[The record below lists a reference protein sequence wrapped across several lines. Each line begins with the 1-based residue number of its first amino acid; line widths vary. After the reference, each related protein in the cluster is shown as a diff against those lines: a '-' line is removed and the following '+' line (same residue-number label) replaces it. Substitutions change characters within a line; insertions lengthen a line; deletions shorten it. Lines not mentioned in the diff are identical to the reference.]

1 MMMYND
7 PYSQYHDHNCDL
19 LPPKTPKLSRKS
31 IQPPGFRGS
40 VSRQSSVTSSF
51 SDLLSSVCNLSELL
65 DPQICDKCTWCHPGD
80 DHDDKAVEDTKF
92 MVSMV
97 THQLP
102 RLDYEDNNE
111 DLLLASLVAHM
122 VCKFIG
128 DEERLVHRSL
138 SIFIFMT

>member
-7 PYSQYHDHNCDL
+7 PYSQYHDYNCDL

-31 IQPPGFRGS
+31 IQPLGFRGS

-65 DPQICDKCTWCHPGD
+65 DPQICDKCTWCYPGD
-80 DHDDKAVEDTKF
+80 DHDEKAVEDTKF

-102 RLDYEDNNE
+102 RPDYEDNNE

>member
-1 MMMYND
+1 
-7 PYSQYHDHNCDL
+7 
-19 LPPKTPKLSRKS
+19 
-31 IQPPGFRGS
+31 
-40 VSRQSSVTSSF
+40 
-51 SDLLSSVCNLSELL
+51 
-65 DPQICDKCTWCHPGD
+65 
-80 DHDDKAVEDTKF
+80 

-102 RLDYEDNNE
+102 SLDFEDNNE